1 MTMTRHGGL
10 IALGDVTPEVEGAWV
25 APSATLV
32 GAVRLAA
39 EVSVWY
45 GSVLRAD
52 NDSITIGPGS
62 NVQDCC
68 VMHTDP
74 GLPVTVGARVTVGH
88 RAVLHGCT
96 VEDDVLIGMGAM
108 VLNGALV
115 GAGSLVAAGS
125 VVLEGTQVPPGSLV
139 AGLPAKVRRP
149 LTTQE
154 REGVIRNAADYV
166 DLAAR
171 YRTTLG

>member
-1 MTMTRHGGL
+1 
-10 IALGDVTPEVEGAWV
+10 
-25 APSATLV
+25 
-32 GAVRLAA
+32 
-39 EVSVWY
+39 
-45 GSVLRAD
+45 
-52 NDSITIGPGS
+52 
-62 NVQDCC
+62 
-68 VMHTDP
+68 
-74 GLPVTVGARVTVGH
+74 
-88 RAVLHGCT
+88 VLHGCT